1 MKRKLKPLSYRHLVL
16 YCSFIFSAFPILAC
30 YACGSD
36 DDVVPEA
43 PTETSTHMKLNETDS
58 LVMVKLYNTIGPW
71 VPFGWDLHDVTTWLG
86 VGTAFDVATNELR
99 IVEFNVCQGRF
110 HGTIPEEI
118 GDLSE
123 LRILI
128 MSGGTL
134 CGPIPESIGK
144 LKHLFYL
151 TIADNFVSGPIP
163 ESIGNL
169 TELEYLR
176 ISNNQCEGP
185 IPESFGNLTKLG
197 RLQISETN
205 VSGEIPKSLANLKNC
220 GMWLDHNKL
229 SGTFPIE
236 LADVKYQV
244 ICSDNNIEDLPVEIW
259 SDDNNKQIPDLQG
272 NRISTK
278 IPKWVTEQEKW
289 EKEKGFIELQQE
301 GYGYEL
307 E

>member
-1 MKRKLKPLSYRHLVL
+1 MKSKLIPLFYRHLVL
-16 YCSFIFSAFPILAC
+16 YCCFIFLIPTC
-30 YACGSD
+30 YACSSD
-36 DDVVPEA
+36 DDVMPDTPA
-43 PTETSTHMKLNETDS
+43 ETPMHMKLNESDS
-58 LVMVKLYNTIGPW
+58 LIMVKMYNTIGPW

-151 TIADNFVSGPIP
+151 TIADNYISGPIP

-169 TELEYLR
+169 TELEYLK
-176 ISNNQCEGP
+176 ISHTKNEGP
-185 IPESFGNLTKLG
+185 IPESLGNLTKLE
-197 RLQISETN
+197 RLEISCTN
-205 VSGEIPKSLANLKNC
+205 VSGEIPKSLGNLKNC
-220 GMWLDHNKL
+220 GMWLDMNKL

-236 LADVKYQV
+236 LADTKYQV
-244 ICSDNNIEDLPVEIW
+244 MCSDNNIEDLPVEIW
-259 SDDNNKQIPDLQG
+259 RDDNNKQIPDLQG

-278 IPKWVTEQEKW
+278 IPQWVTGQEKW
-289 EKEKGFIELQQE
+289 KREKCFIERQQK